1 MDNLD
6 CPLSTEAQ
14 SLLSRIQPRIQ
25 AQLQSIRAIPVSILV
40 WGPNP
45 QLNSDCARLRKEL
58 RNVLRTNGHAAIFSE
73 ELYDP
78 ALPDSL
84 RIQQI
89 AHAQEF
95 DLIVSVPEG
104 PGSIGEVH
112 DFAADR
118 RVDAKMLI
126 FLPAEHMD
134 GYSPKSLQ
142 ALESLVSAQIVKYSE
157 NDGSEFIVGR
167 VIEEAQRIREI
178 KYILAGRY

>member
-1 MDNLD
+1 MDD
-6 CPLSTEAQ
+6 IESPLSVEAQ
-14 SLLSRIQPRIQ
+14 SLLQTIRPKIR
-25 AQLQSIRAIPVSILV
+25 AQLQSIRSIPVAILV

-45 QLNSDCARLRKEL
+45 QLNTECAKLRREL

-78 ALPDSL
+78 NLPDSL

-118 RVDAKMLI
+118 RVNAKMLI
-126 FLPAEHMD
+126 FLPAEHID

-157 NDGSEFIVGR
+157 SDSGEFIIGR
-167 VIEEAQRIREI
+167 VLEEAQRIREI